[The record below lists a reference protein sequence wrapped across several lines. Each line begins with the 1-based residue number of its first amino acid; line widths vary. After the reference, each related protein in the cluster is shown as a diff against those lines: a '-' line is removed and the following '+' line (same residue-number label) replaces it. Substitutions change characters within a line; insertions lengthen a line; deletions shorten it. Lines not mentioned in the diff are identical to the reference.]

1 MVERVGRVEP
11 EPPGRHWPGKG
22 AATGRHGPPGRRRG
36 RRRGARTRRP
46 WLRAGAAAVLLAGGL
61 AACGGGGEAPT
72 LTWYINPDD
81 GGQAKLAESCSKASG
96 GRYRITTS
104 VLPNDATQ
112 QREQIIRRL
121 AAKDTGID
129 IMSLDP
135 VFVAEA
141 ANAGFLRPFPEEEAA
156 QFTEGVFPPA
166 VENST
171 WEGNLYAAPFWAN
184 TQLLWYRKSVAQKAG
199 VDPNSPDFT
208 WDQMID
214 AAVRTGTT
222 VGVQANKYEGYMVW
236 INALIESAGGQV
248 ISAAEE
254 GDEAKIEIDSPAGRR
269 AAEIISKLARS
280 PAASPGMSTDDEE
293 RTRFLLNGD
302 RGGFMVNWGYIW
314 RAENGDAD
322 AGVIPKEVVA
332 DLGWARYPKVTPG
345 EDSRPPFGGIE
356 LGISS
361 YGKYKDTFAVE
372 AVKCI
377 TSTENMKFYM
387 LDSGNP
393 AARASVYD
401 DPEVR
406 REFPMAGLI
415 RESIDAAAP
424 RPITPYYTDV
434 SGAVQSRW
442 HPPAS
447 VNPATTPG
455 QSATFI
461 RQVLRDEALL

>member
-1 MVERVGRVEP
+1 
-11 EPPGRHWPGKG
+11 
-22 AATGRHGPPGRRRG
+22 
-36 RRRGARTRRP
+36 
-46 WLRAGAAAVLLAGGL
+46 
-61 AACGGGGEAPT
+61 
-72 LTWYINPDD
+72 
-81 GGQAKLAESCSKASG
+81 
-96 GRYRITTS
+96 
-104 VLPNDATQ
+104 
-112 QREQIIRRL
+112 
-121 AAKDTGID
+121 
-129 IMSLDP
+129 
-135 VFVAEA
+135 
-141 ANAGFLRPFPEEEAA
+141 
-156 QFTEGVFPPA
+156 
-166 VENST
+166 
-171 WEGNLYAAPFWAN
+171 
-184 TQLLWYRKSVAQKAG
+184 
-199 VDPNSPDFT
+199 
-208 WDQMID
+208 
-214 AAVRTGTT
+214 
-222 VGVQANKYEGYMVW
+222 
-236 INALIESAGGQV
+236 
-248 ISAAEE
+248 
-254 GDEAKIEIDSPAGRR
+254 
-269 AAEIISKLARS
+269 
-280 PAASPGMSTDDEE
+280 MSTDDEE